1 MKQMSRTDYKWA
13 IYIAISLI
21 LVAVSYLVIVD
32 QLVMVTYQLEW
43 SKLAWLP
50 LMWTVLPAVICVFQ
64 ALVILISYRPFN
76 GNDYI
81 DPDLKYV
88 QYKGSKFDW
97 L

>member
-1 MKQMSRTDYKWA
+1 MKHITKEDYKWA
-13 IYIAISLI
+13 VYIALSLI
-21 LVAVSYLVIVD
+21 IVAISYLVIVD

-43 SKLAWLP
+43 TTLP
-50 LMWTVLPAVICVFQ
+50 LVALFWTVLPAGVCLIQ
-64 ALVILISYRPFN
+64 AAVILIVYRPIN